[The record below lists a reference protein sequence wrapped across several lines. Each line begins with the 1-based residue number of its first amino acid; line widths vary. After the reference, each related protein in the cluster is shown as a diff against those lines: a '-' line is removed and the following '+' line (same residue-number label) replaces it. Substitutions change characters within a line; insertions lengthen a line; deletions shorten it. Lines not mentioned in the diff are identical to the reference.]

1 MLEDVFT
8 EDLLIELEKFYYYSI
23 HLNKKGETTEKQYEC
38 VVTIYFSEKGTRHTG
53 TFNATTLYD
62 LSNSIHGFVSGIKR
76 RSLIPKTKRKSF
88 TSKTKRK
95 KKYVRRR

>member
-1 MLEDVFT
+1 MLEDLFT

-23 HLNKKGETTEKQYEC
+23 QLNKKGEMTEKQYEC
-38 VVTIYFSEKGTRHTG
+38 VVTIYLSEKGERHTG

-76 RSLIPKTKRKSF
+76 RSFIPKPKRKSF
-88 TSKTKRK
+88 ISKRKRK
-95 KKYVRRR
+95 KKHN